1 MCSPS
6 CLEFGVRAL
15 RPEEVRGGAV
25 LEVGARDVNGSLRPY
40 VESLRP
46 ASYIGVDVEPGSGV
60 DAICEAAAVA
70 DRFGAARF
78 DVVVCTELLEHVRD
92 WRGAVAAMKRAL
104 RPGGVLILTT
114 RSRGFRYH
122 GYPQD
127 FWRFE
132 PEDLRAVFA
141 DFAIEALE
149 RDPAAPGVFLRARR
163 RDGGAAIDLTPIALY
178 SIILRRR
185 ALDVDDR
192 AVRRFLRWYPL
203 RRRLFGPVR

>member
-6 CLEFGVRAL
+6 CLEFGARAL
-15 RPEEVRGGAV
+15 RPEEARGRDV
-25 LEVGARDVNGSLRPY
+25 LEVGARDVNGSLRAQ

-46 ASYIGVDVEPGSGV
+46 ARYVGVDLEAGRGVDVV
-60 DAICEAAAVA
+60 CDAAAIA
-70 DRFGAARF
+70 DRFGESSF
-78 DVVVCTELLEHVRD
+78 DLIVCTELLEHVRD
-92 WRGAVAAMKRAL
+92 WRGAVQAMERAL
-104 RPGGVLILTT
+104 RPEGVLLLTT
-114 RSRGFRYH
+114 RSKGFRYH

-141 DFAIEALE
+141 DLVVELLE
-149 RDPAAPGVFLRARR
+149 RDPAAPGVFLKARKPPDFR
-163 RDGGAAIDLTPIALY
+163 QTDLAPIALY

-192 AVRRFLRWYPL
+192 ALRRFLLWYPL